1 MQRALTGFAAGVM
14 VVASI
19 WSLLMMVLAVTLHN
33 IPEGM
38 AVGKI
43 SFFIPSSCDIMI
55 IRYIIN
61 QNSINQKL
69 RRIHN
74 ERKNGDYFHADKIN
88 PACFRRVA
96 FTC

>member
-74 ERKNGDYFHADKIN
+74 E
-88 PACFRRVA
+88 
-96 FTC
+96 

>member
-1 MQRALTGFAAGVM
+1 M

-33 IPEGM
+33 ILEGM

-61 QNSINQKL
+61 QNSI
-69 RRIHN
+69 
-74 ERKNGDYFHADKIN
+74 D
-88 PACFRRVA
+88 
-96 FTC
+96 